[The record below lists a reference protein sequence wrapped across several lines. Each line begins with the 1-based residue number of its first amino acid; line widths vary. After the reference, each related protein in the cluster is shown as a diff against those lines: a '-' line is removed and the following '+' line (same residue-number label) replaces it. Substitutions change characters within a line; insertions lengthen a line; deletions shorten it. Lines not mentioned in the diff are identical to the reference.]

1 MWIGYRQEIRKLT
14 FQALDPLWSEWIP
27 SCNTPCRRST
37 TISLETYPFIPVGLI
52 RGFINGSVMKCRD
65 GHEYTFM
72 AVGSDVFTGR
82 ETHVASVSPLL
93 ELILVFFVA
102 RVNRVAILIL

>member
-1 MWIGYRQEIRKLT
+1 
-14 FQALDPLWSEWIP
+14 
-27 SCNTPCRRST
+27 
-37 TISLETYPFIPVGLI
+37 
-52 RGFINGSVMKCRD
+52 MKCRD

-93 ELILVFFVA
+93 EFILVFFVA

>member
-1 MWIGYRQEIRKLT
+1 
-14 FQALDPLWSEWIP
+14 
-27 SCNTPCRRST
+27 
-37 TISLETYPFIPVGLI
+37 
-52 RGFINGSVMKCRD
+52 MKGRD

-82 ETHVASVSPLL
+82 ETQVASVSPLL
-93 ELILVFFVA
+93 EFILVFFVA